1 MNMRATVFSSV
12 LVLTGHKVGAFVSRV
27 GSLSNNRQ
35 HHERRWSTSSSVHVP
50 PGSRL
55 ARRRQLRHNLCFMS
69 EVVDDNAAKAGN
81 GQGEGEGNGPWFR
94 QQKAM
99 LERAC
104 DAGRTYMRSAFGV
117 DADR

>member
-1 MNMRATVFSSV
+1 
-12 LVLTGHKVGAFVSRV
+12 
-27 GSLSNNRQ
+27 
-35 HHERRWSTSSSVHVP
+35 
-50 PGSRL
+50 
-55 ARRRQLRHNLCFMS
+55 MS